1 MQFRVGDKVKCKE
14 KSLSGFSSSVIKTV
28 KCGGTIVNITRMKGF
43 PLVEFADGKKYF
55 MWKDDLELLI
65 VKHQQLLFAFM
76 EK

>member
-14 KSLSGFSSSVIKTV
+14 KLLSKFSSSVIKTV
-28 KCGGTIVNITRMKGF
+28 KCGGTIVSLRLKRF

-65 VKHQQLLFAFM
+65 VKHQQLLFNFM
-76 EK
+76 QD

>member
-1 MQFRVGDKVKCKE
+1 MQFRVGDKVKCRE
-14 KSLSGFSSSVIKTV
+14 KSLSKFTTSVIKTI
-28 KCGGTIVNITRMKGF
+28 KCGGTIVSLRMKHF
-43 PLVEFADGKKYF
+43 PLVKFADGKDYY